1 MAGHPWMRV
10 PYGPVLKKF
19 KGSSGNV
26 TVPNL
31 PLGIQITDLFEG
43 IRKGYGVGVPYDTS
57 DPNRYTLN
65 VQETWAS
72 EHSIFEDLIF
82 SSGQNFFEEGEN

>member
-1 MAGHPWMRV
+1 
-10 PYGPVLKKF
+10 
-19 KGSSGNV
+19 
-26 TVPNL
+26 
-31 PLGIQITDLFEG
+31 
-43 IRKGYGVGVPYDTS
+43 VGVPYDTS